1 MRDKLCKECAFW
13 RDGYCSM
20 RRAIIPSD
28 VRVLNCEMFELK
40 AMPTLFDRITQ
51 SPEVL
56 APYFVFLK
64 ALIVTNI
71 NPKQQWIST
80 LTEEVYPTRAE
91 AVAATVEKLKEVA
104 DAEN

>member
-40 AMPTLFDRITQ
+40 AIPTLFDRITA

-56 APYFVFLK
+56 APYLVFFSARDNGWCSMLTVDTYDTYK
-64 ALIVTNI
+64 EA
-71 NPKQQWIST
+71 IS
-80 LTEEVYPTRAE
+80 
-91 AVAATVEKLKEVA
+91 ATVERLKVVEK
-104 DAEN
+104 